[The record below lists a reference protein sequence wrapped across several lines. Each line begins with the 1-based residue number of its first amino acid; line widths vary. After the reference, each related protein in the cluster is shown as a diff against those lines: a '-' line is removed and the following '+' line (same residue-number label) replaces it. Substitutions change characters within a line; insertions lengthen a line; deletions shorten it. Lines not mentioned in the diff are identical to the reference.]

1 MTTDNHLWLPDKPV
15 ELFDDD
21 EIKGTPIFQSLKAS
35 GLPDETLIS
44 IAQKT
49 IREMWEQKQLT
60 MNSDVILAVFDRVR
74 ENGEE
79 DEGKLIIKEVFDE
92 KGQRYGV
99 VEQPKTKGGKR
110 FTPKDYSRFLGQG
123 TPKDSPDYKEAVE
136 ALKEHCGKDESALHG
151 GFVMV
156 KNTPRNPDRNCVLE
170 LVIKAGYPGN
180 EKTDLFVAELHQHPF
195 EEQSVPVIKYPPVSG
210 KTDEGDLVQTDEI
223 REVTSMSQMLRQSVA
238 DNAITPAV
246 AFGLAAK
253 LKQMRAAGNLP
264 PLAKPAGAGASE
276 APKAAEPKPEA
287 KKSAAMAML
296 DDDED

>member
-1 MTTDNHLWLPDKPV
+1 MTENHLWLPEKPV
-15 ELFDDD
+15 ELFGDE
-21 EIKGTPIFQSLKAS
+21 EIKETPIFQSLKAS
-35 GLPDETLIS
+35 GLPDETLTT
-44 IAQKT
+44 IARKT
-49 IREMWEQKQLT
+49 IQEMWEQKQLT

-79 DEGKLIIKEVFDE
+79 DDGKLIIKEVFDD

-136 ALKEHCGKDESALHG
+136 ALKEHCGKDESVLHG
-151 GFVMV
+151 GFLLT

-170 LVIKAGYPGN
+170 LVIKPGYPGN
-180 EKTDLFVAELHQHPF
+180 DKMDLFVAELHQHPF
-195 EEQSVPVIKYPPVSG
+195 EEQSVPVIKFPPVSG

-253 LKQMRAAGNLP
+253 LKQMRASGNLP
-264 PLAKPAGAGASE
+264 PLAKAPDASGSEPQTPAKPAE
-276 APKAAEPKPEA
+276 AP
-287 KKSAAMAML
+287 KKSAAMSML

>member
-1 MTTDNHLWLPDKPV
+1 
-15 ELFDDD
+15 
-21 EIKGTPIFQSLKAS
+21 
-35 GLPDETLIS
+35 
-44 IAQKT
+44 
-49 IREMWEQKQLT
+49 
-60 MNSDVILAVFDRVR
+60 
-74 ENGEE
+74 
-79 DEGKLIIKEVFDE
+79 
-92 KGQRYGV
+92 
-99 VEQPKTKGGKR
+99 
-110 FTPKDYSRFLGQG
+110 
-123 TPKDSPDYKEAVE
+123 
-136 ALKEHCGKDESALHG
+136 
-151 GFVMV
+151 MV